1 MINNGRPNV
10 SQFPGRLPDKVAS
23 GGDRRISDSPIY
35 DTAELVTLA
44 EAENVQLWSTGARR
58 DAAKWSLDIPDISRL
73 IVAAIQR
80 GRFLGVEWC
89 EAGRGGP
96 WAACEAW
103 VITQREWVETA
114 GKYMDITYYLKF
126 AISRTGS
133 ILLMASNHPENT

>member
-1 MINNGRPNV
+1 MSNCGALEQGVMLPNGR
-10 SQFPGRLPDKVAS
+10 STSAIFPGSLSQQSSGRL
-23 GGDRRISDSPIY
+23 
-35 DTAELVTLA
+35 
-44 EAENVQLWSTGARR
+44 
-58 DAAKWSLDIPDISRL
+58 
-73 IVAAIQR
+73 
-80 GRFLGVEWC
+80 LGVEWC
-89 EAGRGGP
+89 EAGRDGP